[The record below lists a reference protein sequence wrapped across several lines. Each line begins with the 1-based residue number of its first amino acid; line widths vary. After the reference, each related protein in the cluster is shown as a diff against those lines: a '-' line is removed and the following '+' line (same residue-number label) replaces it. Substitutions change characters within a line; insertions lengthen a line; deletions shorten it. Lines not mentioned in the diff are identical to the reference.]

1 MEMRARRRGREGAP
15 TGRLEGHRTGKIGR
29 DVLVSRVHFAA
40 IGKPGR
46 KGWCRAASNNHFAH
60 GTACD
65 GRTSV
70 VGTLIQRVPG
80 GRGQQGRARY
90 GRGGSRCAGGEASI
104 PGQSTSTRTGR
115 NVSTCAR
122 RGESEISAVAGG
134 GGEGGRATRQAEEA
148 GSRKVEAGGSR
159 NQAGWTGDATGMKVN
174 PGDDGLRKAG
184 ARGSFIGARG

>member
-1 MEMRARRRGREGAP
+1 ME
-15 TGRLEGHRTGKIGR
+15 
-29 DVLVSRVHFAA
+29 
-40 IGKPGR
+40 
-46 KGWCRAASNNHFAH
+46 
-60 GTACD
+60 
-65 GRTSV
+65 
-70 VGTLIQRVPG
+70 LIQRVPG
-80 GRGQQGRARY
+80 GRGGQQGRARY

-122 RGESEISAVAGG
+122 RGESEISAVAGS

-148 GSRKVEAGGSR
+148 GSRKVEAGSR

-184 ARGSFIGARG
+184 ARGSFHWRKRMMGGAWHGVVIRIWGGGSRCASCNSGTPSDVGMSAARRVGTNEGEMSKAR